1 MKEARVGSAKSVLYV
16 AGRTKIRPRL
26 IKYIEENN
34 WDKLPTL
41 TVTLGL
47 ARNYAEALG
56 VDPDFVAALVRRD
69 YKRDEEIKAPN
80 RTREF
85 LRRFSWTPK
94 TTLSVLLTLVV
105 LVFAFYLVRQYIVF
119 VSPPPLSVLAPSEGE
134 KISAG
139 EFTVT
144 GETRAE
150 ASVRVNN
157 QPADID
163 DGGNFKAEIELFK
176 GEQKIIVESSS
187 RSGKKTTVER
197 KVFVE

>member
-47 ARNYAEALG
+47 ARNFAAVVG

-69 YKRDEEIKAPN
+69 YKREEEIKPAA
-80 RTREF
+80 RTKEF

-94 TTLSVLLTLVV
+94 TTLFLLLALVV
-105 LVFAFYLVRQYIVF
+105 LVFGSYLVRQYIVF
-119 VSPPPLSVLAPSEGE
+119 VSPPPLSVLTPQEGE
-134 KISAG
+134 RITGS
-139 EFTVT
+139 EFTVK
-144 GETRAE
+144 GETRPE

-163 DGGNFKAEIELFK
+163 DEGKFKAEIELFK

-187 RSGKKTTVER
+187 RSGKKTVVER